1 MSTEIL
7 VDTVTTTT
15 DSCQMVAT
23 ETTLQ
28 VTAATKSDNQTTAN
42 EAYTAVPPRRTFN
55 EQKPF
60 VFSIV
65 GFAVVYVAALVIG
78 RIIKMR
84 MPHHLKEALTAN
96 KKQVTEM
103 ITHSDDLSPLNTFKQ
118 NGKICLITN

>member
-28 VTAATKSDNQTTAN
+28 VTAATKSTAN

-84 MPHHLKEALTAN
+84 MPHH
-96 KKQVTEM
+96 
-103 ITHSDDLSPLNTFKQ
+103 S
-118 NGKICLITN
+118 

>member
-23 ETTLQ
+23 ETILQ

-42 EAYTAVPPRRTFN
+42 EAYTAVPPHRTFN

-84 MPHHLKEALTAN
+84 MPHH
-96 KKQVTEM
+96 
-103 ITHSDDLSPLNTFKQ
+103 S
-118 NGKICLITN
+118 

>member
-42 EAYTAVPPRRTFN
+42 EAYTTVPPRRTFN

-65 GFAVVYVAALVIG
+65 GFAVVYIAALVIG

-84 MPHHLKEALTAN
+84 MPHH
-96 KKQVTEM
+96 
-103 ITHSDDLSPLNTFKQ
+103 S
-118 NGKICLITN
+118 

>member
-42 EAYTAVPPRRTFN
+42 EAYTAVPPRRTFK

-65 GFAVVYVAALVIG
+65 GFAVVYIAALVIG

-84 MPHHLKEALTAN
+84 MPHH
-96 KKQVTEM
+96 
-103 ITHSDDLSPLNTFKQ
+103 S
-118 NGKICLITN
+118 

>member
-42 EAYTAVPPRRTFN
+42 EAYTAVLPRRTFN

-84 MPHHLKEALTAN
+84 MPHH
-96 KKQVTEM
+96 
-103 ITHSDDLSPLNTFKQ
+103 S
-118 NGKICLITN
+118 

>member
-55 EQKPF
+55 EQKSF

-65 GFAVVYVAALVIG
+65 GFAVVYIAALVIG

-84 MPHHLKEALTAN
+84 MPHH
-96 KKQVTEM
+96 
-103 ITHSDDLSPLNTFKQ
+103 S
-118 NGKICLITN
+118 

>member
-42 EAYTAVPPRRTFN
+42 EAYTAVPPRSTFN

-65 GFAVVYVAALVIG
+65 GFAVVYIAALVIG

-84 MPHHLKEALTAN
+84 MPHH
-96 KKQVTEM
+96 
-103 ITHSDDLSPLNTFKQ
+103 S
-118 NGKICLITN
+118 

>member
-7 VDTVTTTT
+7 VDTVTTIT

-28 VTAATKSDNQTTAN
+28 VTATKSDNQTTAN
-42 EAYTAVPPRRTFN
+42 KAYTAVPPRRTFN

-65 GFAVVYVAALVIG
+65 GFAVAYIAALVIG

-84 MPHHLKEALTAN
+84 MPHH
-96 KKQVTEM
+96 
-103 ITHSDDLSPLNTFKQ
+103 S
-118 NGKICLITN
+118 

>member
-42 EAYTAVPPRRTFN
+42 EAYD
-55 EQKPF
+55 QQ
-60 VFSIV
+60 
-65 GFAVVYVAALVIG
+65 
-78 RIIKMR
+78 
-84 MPHHLKEALTAN
+84 

-118 NGKICLITN
+118 NGKYASLLTKLTNPLRHILKRLTHQPLFYL

>member
-42 EAYTAVPPRRTFN
+42 EAYTAVPPRRTFH

-65 GFAVVYVAALVIG
+65 GFAVVYIAALVIG

-84 MPHHLKEALTAN
+84 MPHH
-96 KKQVTEM
+96 
-103 ITHSDDLSPLNTFKQ
+103 S
-118 NGKICLITN
+118 

>member
-42 EAYTAVPPRRTFN
+42 EAYTAVPPRRPFN

-84 MPHHLKEALTAN
+84 MPHH
-96 KKQVTEM
+96 
-103 ITHSDDLSPLNTFKQ
+103 S
-118 NGKICLITN
+118 

>member
-55 EQKPF
+55 EQ
-60 VFSIV
+60 
-65 GFAVVYVAALVIG
+65 
-78 RIIKMR
+78 
-84 MPHHLKEALTAN
+84 
-96 KKQVTEM
+96 
-103 ITHSDDLSPLNTFKQ
+103 THQPLFY
-118 NGKICLITN
+118 L

>member
-55 EQKPF
+55 EP
-60 VFSIV
+60 VS
-65 GFAVVYVAALVIG
+65 YT
-78 RIIKMR
+78 
-84 MPHHLKEALTAN
+84 HLTL
-96 KKQVTEM
+96 
-103 ITHSDDLSPLNTFKQ
+103 P
-118 NGKICLITN
+118 TNSRV

>member
-55 EQKPF
+55 EQKQF
-60 VFSIV
+60 VF
-65 GFAVVYVAALVIG
+65 
-78 RIIKMR
+78 
-84 MPHHLKEALTAN
+84 
-96 KKQVTEM
+96 
-103 ITHSDDLSPLNTFKQ
+103 
-118 NGKICLITN
+118 

>member
-55 EQKPF
+55 EQNPF

-65 GFAVVYVAALVIG
+65 GFAVVYIAALVIG

-84 MPHHLKEALTAN
+84 MPHH
-96 KKQVTEM
+96 
-103 ITHSDDLSPLNTFKQ
+103 S
-118 NGKICLITN
+118 

>member
-65 GFAVVYVAALVIG
+65 GFAVAYIAALVIG
-78 RIIKMR
+78 RIIKANATII
-84 MPHHLKEALTAN
+84 LKRNVYNN
-96 KKQVTEM
+96 KKTS
-103 ITHSDDLSPLNTFKQ
+103 HRN
-118 NGKICLITN
+118 

>member
-28 VTAATKSDNQTTAN
+28 VTATKSDNQTTAN

-65 GFAVVYVAALVIG
+65 GFAVMYIAALVIG

-84 MPHHLKEALTAN
+84 MPHH
-96 KKQVTEM
+96 
-103 ITHSDDLSPLNTFKQ
+103 S
-118 NGKICLITN
+118 

>member
-55 EQKPF
+55 ETVCIFNRRLCRGVHCSARYRTDYQNANATSF
-60 VFSIV
+60 
-65 GFAVVYVAALVIG
+65 
-78 RIIKMR
+78 
-84 MPHHLKEALTAN
+84 LKEALTTN
-96 KKQVTEM
+96 KKNK
-103 ITHSDDLSPLNTFKQ
+103 SPK
-118 NGKICLITN
+118 

>member
-28 VTAATKSDNQTTAN
+28 VTAAKSDNQTTAN

-65 GFAVVYVAALVIG
+65 GFAVVYIAALVIG

-84 MPHHLKEALTAN
+84 MPHH
-96 KKQVTEM
+96 
-103 ITHSDDLSPLNTFKQ
+103 S
-118 NGKICLITN
+118 

>member
-65 GFAVVYVAALVIG
+65 GFAVVYIAALVIG
-78 RIIKMR
+78 RIIKANATSF
-84 MPHHLKEALTAN
+84 LKEALTTN
-96 KKQVTEM
+96 KKNK
-103 ITHSDDLSPLNTFKQ
+103 SPK
-118 NGKICLITN
+118 

>member
-28 VTAATKSDNQTTAN
+28 VTAATRESDNQTTAN

-60 VFSIV
+60 LYFQSS
-65 GFAVVYVAALVIG
+65 AL
-78 RIIKMR
+78 
-84 MPHHLKEALTAN
+84 PW
-96 KKQVTEM
+96 
-103 ITHSDDLSPLNTFKQ
+103 SY
-118 NGKICLITN
+118 

>member
-42 EAYTAVPPRRTFN
+42 EAYTAVPPRRTL
-55 EQKPF
+55 QKPF

-65 GFAVVYVAALVIG
+65 GFAVVYIAALVIG

-84 MPHHLKEALTAN
+84 MPHH
-96 KKQVTEM
+96 
-103 ITHSDDLSPLNTFKQ
+103 S
-118 NGKICLITN
+118 

>member
-55 EQKPF
+55 VHCSARYRTDYQNANATSF
-60 VFSIV
+60 
-65 GFAVVYVAALVIG
+65 
-78 RIIKMR
+78 
-84 MPHHLKEALTAN
+84 LKEALTTN
-96 KKQVTEM
+96 KKNK
-103 ITHSDDLSPLNTFKQ
+103 SPK
-118 NGKICLITN
+118 

>member
-42 EAYTAVPPRRTFN
+42 EAYTAVPPLRTFN

-65 GFAVVYVAALVIG
+65 GFAVVYIAALVIG

-84 MPHHLKEALTAN
+84 MPHH
-96 KKQVTEM
+96 
-103 ITHSDDLSPLNTFKQ
+103 S
-118 NGKICLITN
+118 

>member
-23 ETTLQ
+23 ETILQ

-42 EAYTAVPPRRTFN
+42 EAYTVVPPRRTFN

-84 MPHHLKEALTAN
+84 MPHH
-96 KKQVTEM
+96 
-103 ITHSDDLSPLNTFKQ
+103 S
-118 NGKICLITN
+118 

>member
-23 ETTLQ
+23 ETILQ

-55 EQKPF
+55 EQKLF

-84 MPHHLKEALTAN
+84 MPHH
-96 KKQVTEM
+96 
-103 ITHSDDLSPLNTFKQ
+103 S
-118 NGKICLITN
+118 

>member
-28 VTAATKSDNQTTAN
+28 VTAATKSDN
-42 EAYTAVPPRRTFN
+42 PRRTFN

-65 GFAVVYVAALVIG
+65 GFAVVYIAALVIG

-84 MPHHLKEALTAN
+84 MPHH
-96 KKQVTEM
+96 
-103 ITHSDDLSPLNTFKQ
+103 S
-118 NGKICLITN
+118 

>member
-55 EQKPF
+55 EQEPF

-65 GFAVVYVAALVIG
+65 GFAVVYIAALVIG

-84 MPHHLKEALTAN
+84 MPHH
-96 KKQVTEM
+96 
-103 ITHSDDLSPLNTFKQ
+103 S
-118 NGKICLITN
+118 

>member
-42 EAYTAVPPRRTFN
+42 EAYTAVPRRRTFN

-65 GFAVVYVAALVIG
+65 GFAVVYIAALVIG

-84 MPHHLKEALTAN
+84 MPHHY
-96 KKQVTEM
+96 
-103 ITHSDDLSPLNTFKQ
+103 
-118 NGKICLITN
+118 

>member
-42 EAYTAVPPRRTFN
+42 EAYTAVPPRRTFY

-65 GFAVVYVAALVIG
+65 GFAVVYIAALVIG

-84 MPHHLKEALTAN
+84 MPHH
-96 KKQVTEM
+96 
-103 ITHSDDLSPLNTFKQ
+103 S
-118 NGKICLITN
+118 

>member
-42 EAYTAVPPRRTFN
+42 EAYTAVPPRRTFKMCIRDSFLLLTSN
-55 EQKPF
+55 AAKLQNLPKNTEVSLPSNISCLPA
-60 VFSIV
+60 FS
-65 GFAVVYVAALVIG
+65 
-78 RIIKMR
+78 
-84 MPHHLKEALTAN
+84 
-96 KKQVTEM
+96 
-103 ITHSDDLSPLNTFKQ
+103 
-118 NGKICLITN
+118 